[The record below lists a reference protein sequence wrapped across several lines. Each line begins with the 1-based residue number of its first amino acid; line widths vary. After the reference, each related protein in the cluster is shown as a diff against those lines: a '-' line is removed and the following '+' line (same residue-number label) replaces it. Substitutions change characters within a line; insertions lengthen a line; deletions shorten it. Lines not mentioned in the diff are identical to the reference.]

1 MSDINLILR
10 KVRRVAKSSFR
21 NAVRLHEDAVL
32 LYNEDRIPSSFH
44 TSVLSIEEIGKYF
57 MHEDVLWHNRTNEH
71 WPLQEIQKILRETY
85 SHVQKQGW
93 FAHLAGYP
101 FATNSLL
108 RLLAKGQLE
117 QLKQKAT
124 YVGLPRQGKNID
136 FNGRLST
143 PFRTSKKRTAS
154 QITFVNDFIL
164 ELALGIRKGTM
175 SLDIPEI
182 DDWLAQESTEAHFV
196 NLWPKMQ
203 RSTQK
208 VLTSLRKLEDLE
220 R

>member
-1 MSDINLILR
+1 MDDINLILR
-10 KVRRVAKSSFR
+10 KVRSVAKASFR

-32 LYNEDRIPSSFH
+32 LYKEDRIPSSFY

-57 MHEDVLWHNRTNEH
+57 MHEEVLWHNRTSEH
-71 WPLQEIQKILRETY
+71 WPLQDIQEFLRGTY

-93 FAHLAGYP
+93 FAHQAGYP
-101 FATNSLL
+101 FSTNPLL
-108 RLLAKGQLE
+108 KLLDKGRLE

-136 FNGRLST
+136 FNGRLNT
-143 PFRTSKKRTAS
+143 PFRTSKKRTES
-154 QITFVNDFIL
+154 QITFVNDFVL

-175 SLDIPEI
+175 GLDIPEI
-182 DDWLAQESTEAHFV
+182 DDWLAEESTEEHFV
-196 NLWPKMQ
+196 NLWPKRQ